1 MKIVQEES
9 NVYGVVETCEALG
22 MSRATYYRRKK
33 GLSRSLEGQENKS
46 KRRLSDEE
54 ERKVLELLTSERFMD
69 KSVAEAYYTVLDEGM
84 YICSQ
89 RTMYRILTRHKAV
102 KERRDQCRH
111 PEYTKP
117 ELLARGPNEVWSWD
131 ITKLKGPCKWL
142 HYYLY
147 VILDV
152 YSRYV
157 VGWMIAERESATL
170 AQRLI
175 EETCEKQ
182 GIEKGCLTVHAD
194 RGIAMKSNAVAQ
206 LLADLGITKTHSR
219 PYVSNDNPY
228 SEAQFKTLKYHC
240 IFPGQFGSLEDA
252 RSFLRVFFEWYN
264 NDHRHAG
271 IGWMTPADAHTGRA
285 KELLEKR
292 KRTLMEAYARH
303 PERFVKGAPTPPN
316 LPTEVWI
323 NKPLAA

>member
-1 MKIVQEES
+1 MRIVQEES
-9 NVYGVVETCEALG
+9 AVYGVAETCEALG
-22 MSRATYYRRKK
+22 VSRATYYRRQRASA
-33 GLSRSLEGQENKS
+33 GPSASETRSNR
-46 KRRLSDEE
+46 RRLSDEE
-54 ERKVLELLTSERFMD
+54 EKKVLEFLTSRRYMD
-69 KSVAEAYYTVLDEGM
+69 KSVAEAYYTALDEEI

-89 RTMYRILTRHKAV
+89 RTMYRVLARHKAV

-117 ELLARGPNEVWSWD
+117 ELLARGPNQVWSWD
-131 ITKLKGPCKWL
+131 ITQLKGPRKWL

-157 VGWMIAERESATL
+157 VGWMIAERESAAL
-170 AQRLI
+170 AERLI
-175 EETCEKQ
+175 EETCQKQ
-182 GIEKGCLTVHAD
+182 GIEKGQLTVHAD
-194 RGIAMKSNAVAQ
+194 RGKAMKSQAVAQ
-206 LLADLGITKTHSR
+206 LLADLGVTKTHSR

-252 RSFLRVFFEWYN
+252 RSYLRVFFEWYN
-264 NDHRHAG
+264 NGHRHAG

-292 KRTLMEAYARH
+292 KRTLMEAYVRH
-303 PERFVKGAPTPPN
+303 PERFVKGVPIPPD